1 MVSLTQLWEIVKDRE
16 AWHAVVH
23 RVADSDTTERLN
35 TSNNSSLGLRTVLFP
50 WPRRFFLPHL
60 LSTPLHLLSVVN
72 FETGLNFISEHP

>member
-16 AWHAVVH
+16 AWHAAVH

-35 TSNNSSLGLRTVLFP
+35 TSNDSSLGLRTVLFP

-60 LSTPLHLLSVVN
+60 LSTPLHLSVVS